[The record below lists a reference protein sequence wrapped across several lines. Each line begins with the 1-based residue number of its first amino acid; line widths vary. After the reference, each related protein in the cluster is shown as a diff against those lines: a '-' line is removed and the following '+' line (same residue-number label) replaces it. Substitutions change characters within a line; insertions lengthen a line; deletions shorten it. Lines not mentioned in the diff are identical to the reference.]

1 MRKQIITLSMIF
13 AVIVFVGCTSET
25 TDKEDINIDQSEIS
39 DKLMEI
45 VQKEQKKQLEII
57 KSHYKSLSNGRQAEL
72 TAEEYYHELAVNYK
86 LFTEKALEKLQ
97 EMNQNGDSMDM
108 VGEMRE
114 QLRVEMGIPDWFWE
128 MKETSNNI
136 IREAALQ

>member
-39 DKLMEI
+39 DKLMEV